1 MRYLALATDY
11 DGTIAGDGTVDK
23 STVEALQRA
32 KASGRKIILVTGR
45 EMPSL
50 IEHFPEWEIFDAIVA
65 ENGALLVIPS
75 TKHEELLCEPPPQA
89 LIDDLTKHE
98 VEPLSVGKGILATW
112 VPHDGIVLQCIKEL
126 GLESQIIFNKGAVM
140 ILPPGVNKA
149 SGLAAALKYLQLSP
163 HNVVAVGDAENDH
176 AFLTASEFS
185 VAVDN
190 ALPALKERADFVTK
204 AKRGAGVEELIDML
218 IEDDLI
224 NLSPKRHFISA
235 GTREDGEKEMI
246 DPYNT
251 GILICGSSGAGKSTT
266 TLGILDQLC
275 HSNYQFCL
283 IDPEGDYE
291 SFQNAVVIGDTERA
305 PTIEEVLQLLAD
317 PTKSVIVNL
326 LGIALEDRPEF
337 FTNLLP
343 RLQELRTL
351 HGRPHWTVVDEAHHM
366 FPVEWKKMSQLAPEN
381 LRSILMITVHPELI
395 APEVYSSVD
404 LLLTIGDNAQ
414 DKIKMFAKTAGLGA
428 PRMPKETALE
438 QGYGFGWFT
447 KASKKVEL
455 LKLERSEIEKVRHRR
470 KYAEGQ
476 LPEERSFYFRG
487 PDGKLNLRVQNLV
500 LFNQIAQGVDDDTWN
515 FHLRNH
521 DYSKWFKEFIKDD
534 ELSQETQMIESNKNI
549 GARETRKLICAA
561 IEKRYTL
568 PATGAA

>member
-11 DGTIAGDGTVDK
+11 DGTIAGEGVVEK
-23 STVEALQRA
+23 STIDALKLLKQ
-32 KASGRKIILVTGR
+32 SGRKTILVTGR

-50 IEHFPEWEIFDAIVA
+50 MEHFPEWEIFDAIVA
-65 ENGALLVIPS
+65 ENGALLYVPC
-75 TKHEELLCEPPPQA
+75 TKHEELLCEPPSQA
-89 LIDDLTKHE
+89 LIDRLNLHK

-112 VPHDGIVLQCIKEL
+112 VPHDGLVLESIKEL

-149 SGLAAALKYLQLSP
+149 SGLAAALKHLGLSA
-163 HNVVAVGDAENDH
+163 HNVVGVGDAENDH
-176 AFLTASEFS
+176 AFLMASEFS

-190 ALPALKERADFVTK
+190 ALPSLKERADFVTR
-204 AKRGAGVEELIDML
+204 AKRGAGVEELIKML
-218 IEDDLI
+218 IEDDL
-224 NLSPKRHFISA
+224 LLHSPKRHCIAA
-235 GTREDGEKEMI
+235 GEQSNGEKELI

-291 SFQNAVVIGDTERA
+291 SFNNAVVIGDTERA
-305 PTIEEVLQLLAD
+305 PTVEEVLQLLSD
-317 PTKSVIVNL
+317 PSKSVIVNL
-326 LGIALEDRPEF
+326 LGITLEDRPAF
-337 FTNLLP
+337 FTELLP
-343 RLQELRTL
+343 RLQELRTS

-366 FPVEWKKMSQLAPEN
+366 FPVEWKKMSRLAPEN

-395 APEVYSSVD
+395 APEVYPSVD
-404 LLLTIGDNAQ
+404 LLITIGEKAA
-414 DKIKMFAKTAGLGA
+414 DKIKTFAKHAQLEA
-428 PRMPKETALE
+428 PKLPKQADLE
-438 QGYGFGWFT
+438 QGYGYSWFV
-447 KASKKVEL
+447 KKDKEVKM
-455 LKLERSEIEKVRHRR
+455 LKLERSEIEKVRHKR

-487 PDGKLNLRVQNLV
+487 PDGKLNLRVQNLA
-500 LFNQIAQGVDDDTWN
+500 LFNQIAKGVDDDTWT

-534 ELSQETQMIESNKNI
+534 ELSDETMMIESKKNI
-549 GARETRKLICAA
+549 SAQETRELICAA

-568 PATGAA
+568 PATTV

>member
-11 DGTIAGDGTVDK
+11 DGTIAADGQVSE
-23 STVEALQRA
+23 STVEALKLA
-32 KASGRKIILVTGR
+32 KQSGRKIILVTGR

-50 IEHFPEWEIFDAIVA
+50 MNCFPQWEIFDAIVA
-65 ENGALLVIPS
+65 ENGALLYVPS
-75 TKHEELLCEPPPQA
+75 TKHEEVLCEPPNQHLVDMLRA
-89 LIDDLTKHE
+89 KN

-112 VPHDGIVLQCIKEL
+112 VPHDGLVLECIKTL

-149 SGLAAALKYLQLSP
+149 SGLAAALKHLGLSP
-163 HNVVAVGDAENDH
+163 HNVVGVGDAENDH

-204 AKRGAGVEELIDML
+204 SKRGAGVEESIKQL
-218 IEDDLI
+218 IEDDFLQ
-224 NLSPKRHFISA
+224 LSPKRHFVSA
-235 GTREDGEKEMI
+235 GAREDGEKEMI

-275 HSNYQFCL
+275 RSNYQICL

-291 SFQNAVVIGDTERA
+291 SFHNAVVIGDTERA

-317 PTKSVIVNL
+317 PSKSVIVNL
-326 LGIALEDRPEF
+326 LGIKLEDRPQF
-337 FTNLLP
+337 FTELLP
-343 RLQELRTL
+343 RLQELRTS

-381 LRSILMITVHPELI
+381 LRSILMITVHPEKL
-395 APEVYSSVD
+395 APEVYASVD
-404 LLLTIGDNAQ
+404 LLITIGDKAA
-414 DKIKMFAKTAGLGA
+414 DKIKDFAEHAGLEA
-428 PRMPKETALE
+428 PKLHKQKDLE
-438 QGYGFGWFT
+438 QGYGFGWLT
-447 KASKKVEL
+447 RKSKQVEL
-455 LKLERSEIEKVRHRR
+455 LKLELSEIEKVRHKR

-487 PDGKLNLRVQNLV
+487 PDGKLNLRVQNLA
-500 LFNQIAQGVDDDTWN
+500 LFNQIARGVDDDTWT
-515 FHLRNH
+515 FHLHNH

-534 ELSQETQMIESNKNI
+534 ELSTEAMMIESKKNI
-549 GARETRKLICAA
+549 SAEETRELICAA

-568 PATGAA
+568 PATG